1 MRWRGHLKI
10 ADRAHFFF
18 CRNRYGM
25 YEKND
30 PTAAKMLDLI
40 RDTLRFDF
48 AMTFTNAIGLV
59 YSVMGDN
66 LQNAKENITS
76 SLRSHEK
83 LDQAYIDKIYET
95 YAIIKQ

>member
-1 MRWRGHLKI
+1 
-10 ADRAHFFF
+10 
-18 CRNRYGM
+18 M

-30 PTAAKMLDLI
+30 PTAANMLDLI

-59 YSVMGDN
+59 CSVMGDN

-83 LDQAYIDKIYET
+83 LGQAYIDKIYET
-95 YAIIKQ
+95 YAKIKQ

>member
-1 MRWRGHLKI
+1 
-10 ADRAHFFF
+10 
-18 CRNRYGM
+18 
-25 YEKND
+25 
-30 PTAAKMLDLI
+30 MLDLI

-95 YAIIKQ
+95 YAKIKQQVKEQTAGAAYSPIARQVSCVKQQCNLYHRKP